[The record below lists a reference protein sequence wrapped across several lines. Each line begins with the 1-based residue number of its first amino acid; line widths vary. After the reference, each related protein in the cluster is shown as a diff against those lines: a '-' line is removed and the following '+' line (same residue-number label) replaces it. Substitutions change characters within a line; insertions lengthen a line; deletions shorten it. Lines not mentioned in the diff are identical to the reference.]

1 MGKLKMF
8 QPALLLTILCL
19 IVTLLLAA
27 THEITKDPIA
37 RQQQEAALMQKQE
50 IFPDGKEF
58 TNIALSEAQIE
69 QMDAKDISTD
79 EISTAKNADGKVI
92 GYVFVTSSRGY
103 AGNVVATTGIDTQGK
118 VLMITTTAAD
128 ETPGLGKRV
137 EEKGFRAQF
146 SNLDTKVLTSVSAGS
161 DTHKIDSI
169 SGATISS
176 RAASSAVN
184 KAMGAYSYLL
194 EEGVIS

>member
-8 QPALLLTILCL
+8 QPALLLTVLCL
-19 IVTLLLAA
+19 IVTLMLAA
-27 THEITKDPIA
+27 TYEITKDPIA

-50 IFPDGKEF
+50 IFPEGKEF
-58 TNIALSEAQIE
+58 SNIVLSEAQIE
-69 QMDAKDISTD
+69 AMAAKDIAAA
-79 EISTAKNADGKVI
+79 EISAARDAGGNVI

-118 VLMITTTAAD
+118 VIMVRATAAD
-128 ETPGLGKRV
+128 DTPGLGKRV
-137 EEKGFRAQF
+137 EEKGFQAQF

-161 DTHKIDSI
+161 GTHKIDSI

>member
-8 QPALLLTILCL
+8 QPALLLTVLCL

-27 THEITKDPIA
+27 TYEITKDPIA

-50 IFPDGKEF
+50 IFPNGKEF
-58 TNIALSEAQIE
+58 SNIAPSEVQIKD
-69 QMDAKDISTD
+69 MAAKDIAAV
-79 EISTAKNADGKVI
+79 EISAAKDAGGKVI

-118 VLMITTTAAD
+118 VIMVRATAAD
-128 ETPGLGKRV
+128 DTPGLGKRV
-137 EEKGFRAQF
+137 EEKGFQAQF

-161 DTHKIDSI
+161 GTHKIDSI

>member
-27 THEITKDPIA
+27 TYEITKAPIA
-37 RQQQEAALMQKQE
+37 RQQEEAALLQKQT

-58 TNIALSEAQIE
+58 TNISISEAQ
-69 QMDAKDISTD
+69 QKDMDTQKIGFTEASAAKDS
-79 EISTAKNADGKVI
+79 SGKVI

-103 AGNVVATTGIDTQGK
+103 AGNVVATTGIDTSGH
-118 VLMITTTAAD
+118 VIMVSATAAD
-128 ETPGLGKRV
+128 DTPGLGKRV
-137 EEKGFRAQF
+137 EEKGFLTQF
-146 SNLDTKVLTSVSAGS
+146 SGIDTKKLTSVSAGS
-161 DTHKIDSI
+161 DTQKIDSI

-176 RAASSAVN
+176 RAASTAVN
-184 KAMGAYSYLL
+184 KALSAYSYLL
-194 EEGVIS
+194 KEGVIS

>member
-8 QPALLLTILCL
+8 QPALLLTVLCL
-19 IVTLLLAA
+19 IVTLMLAV
-27 THEITKDPIA
+27 TYEITKDPIA
-37 RQQQEAALMQKQE
+37 RQQQEAALMQRQE
-50 IFPDGKEF
+50 IFPDGKTF
-58 TNIALSEAQIE
+58 DNIPLSDAQLE
-69 QMDAKDISTD
+69 QMAAKDIAAV
-79 EISTAKNADGKVI
+79 EISAAKDADGKVI

-103 AGNVVATTGIDTQGK
+103 AGNVVATTGIDTAGK
-118 VLMITTTAAD
+118 IILVRAAAAD
-128 ETPGLGKRV
+128 DTPGLGKKV
-137 EEKGFRAQF
+137 EEKGFQDQF

-176 RAASSAVN
+176 KAASSAVN

-194 EEGVIS
+194 EEGVI

>member
-8 QPALLLTILCL
+8 QPALLLTVLCL
-19 IVTLLLAA
+19 IVTLMLAA
-27 THEITKDPIA
+27 TYEITKDPIA
-37 RQQQEAALMQKQE
+37 RQQEEAALMQKQE

-58 TNIALSEAQIE
+58 TGIALSEAQVEI
-69 QMDAKDISTD
+69 MTAKDIAAV
-79 EISTAKNADGKVI
+79 EISTAKDADGKVI

-103 AGNVVATTGIDTQGK
+103 AGNVVATTGIDTEGK
-118 VLMITTTAAD
+118 VIMITAAAAD

-137 EEKGFRAQF
+137 EEKGFQAQF

-194 EEGVIS
+194 EEGVFS

>member
-8 QPALLLTILCL
+8 QPALLLTVLCL

-27 THEITKDPIA
+27 TYEITKAPIA
-37 RQQQEAALMQKQE
+37 RQQEEAELLQKQT

-58 TNIALSEAQIE
+58 TGISVSDAQQKDMNAKKMDVSEA
-69 QMDAKDISTD
+69 
-79 EISTAKNADGKVI
+79 STAKDSAGKVI

-103 AGNVVATTGIDTQGK
+103 AGNVVATTGIDTKGH
-118 VLMITTTAAD
+118 VILVSAAAAD
-128 ETPGLGKRV
+128 DTPGLGKRV
-137 EEKGFRAQF
+137 EETGFLSQF
-146 SNLDTKVLTSVSAGS
+146 SGIDTKTLTSVSAGS
-161 DTHKIDSI
+161 DTQKIDSI

-176 RAASSAVN
+176 RAASNAVN
-184 KAMGAYSYLL
+184 KAMSAYSYLL